1 MDGWVIRRWMNVDI
15 LTLRFSYVLLREQ
28 AKDGMIQI
36 MVSKFF
42 PALTYKVIST
52 LIQNLKI

>member
-1 MDGWVIRRWMNVDI
+1 MDGWMGDTRLDVDI
-15 LTLRFSYVLLREQ
+15 LTLRFSYFLLREQ
-28 AKDGMIQI
+28 AKDGKIQI

>member
-1 MDGWVIRRWMNVDI
+1 MDGWVIRGWMNVDI
-15 LTLRFSYVLLREQ
+15 LTLRFSYFLLREQ
-28 AKDGMIQI
+28 AKDGKIQI